1 MARAPIIPSCCARPH
16 RMIRWGLSVSHPPF
30 RPPGRPPSHPSHTA
44 CGTDG
49 GSLRRRWKAWKGG
62 RAGRGRARGGRCR
75 PSLALPP
82 SPGLG
87 ARTAR
92 DRLSRRKRA
101 GCPGRTRGA
110 LAPGGRGPSA
120 PDASRRATR
129 HPHKS
134 PRGAR
139 RLVGMAPPP
148 ASAAPRSGLDPT
160 AAAGR
165 GAINDCD
172 ARHGVTHPAIAARRG
187 PRGGTE
193 KGRDP

>member
-1 MARAPIIPSCCARPH
+1 MCRAAAPSSQPRAGLPGARLPTPPTPPAGLTAGPS
-16 RMIRWGLSVSHPPF
+16 GGG
-30 RPPGRPPSHPSHTA
+30 GRR
-44 CGTDG
+44 G
-49 GSLRRRWKAWKGG
+49 KAG
-62 RAGRGRARGGRCR
+62 RAGLGRARGGRCR

-92 DRLSRRKRA
+92 DRGCRQMRA

-160 AAAGR
+160 CAAGR

-193 KGRDP
+193 KGRAHGAERDAD

>member
-1 MARAPIIPSCCARPH
+1 MCRAAAPASQPRAGLPGARLPTPPTPPA
-16 RMIRWGLSVSHPPF
+16 GLSS
-30 RPPGRPPSHPSHTA
+30 GPS
-44 CGTDG
+44 G
-49 GSLRRRWKAWKGG
+49 GGG
-62 RAGRGRARGGRCR
+62 RRGKAGRSGLGRARGGRCR

-87 ARTAR
+87 ARTAP

-172 ARHGVTHPAIAARRG
+172 ARHEVTAHRNRG
-187 PRGGTE
+187 PQGAE
-193 KGRDP
+193 GRDREGKRYGPHD

>member
-1 MARAPIIPSCCARPH
+1 MAPWASSFLIPRA
-16 RMIRWGLSVSHPPF
+16 GLPGAP
-30 RPPGRPPSHPSHTA
+30 RPPPPTPPAGR
-44 CGTDG
+44 G
-49 GSLRRRWKAWKGG
+49 GSLRRRWTAWKGG
-62 RAGRGRARGGRCR
+62 RAGLGRARGGRCR

-92 DRLSRRKRA
+92 DRGCRQMRA